1 MTEWHCRETVFSLER
16 PLVVGVVNV
25 TPDSFSDGGQYG
37 NADEA
42 VAQGLR
48 LVAEGADLVDI
59 GGESSRPGAA
69 PVPAEEEKRRILPV
83 IRRLSEEGVV
93 VSVDTAKPEVMRA
106 AVDNGAQVINDIN
119 GFRHPQAPAVAAASG
134 CGLIVMHMRGQPQNM
149 QDNPEYDDVIATVAD
164 FFSERLSAL
173 CAAGIDESRLCL
185 DPGVGF
191 GKTREHNLALLA
203 NLPALAIRGRP
214 LLIGVSRKSLFTEET
229 RDRPLADRDVISA
242 AAAALLAQRGGQ
254 LFRVHN
260 ARMTVD
266 ALAAARLL
274 AT

>member
-1 MTEWHCRETVFSLER
+1 
-16 PLVVGVVNV
+16 
-25 TPDSFSDGGQYG
+25 
-37 NADEA
+37 
-42 VAQGLR
+42 
-48 LVAEGADLVDI
+48 
-59 GGESSRPGAA
+59 
-69 PVPAEEEKRRILPV
+69 
-83 IRRLSEEGVV
+83 
-93 VSVDTAKPEVMRA
+93 
-106 AVDNGAQVINDIN
+106 
-119 GFRHPQAPAVAAASG
+119 
-134 CGLIVMHMRGQPQNM
+134 M

-229 RDRPLADRDVISA
+229 RDPPPRRPRCHQRRRRRPAGANAADSSSA
-242 AAAALLAQRGGQ
+242 S
-254 LFRVHN
+254 HN